1 MDCPPAPE
9 GTNQLS
15 MLMECLASKLHFG
28 EADAGPSSSIAP
40 FGVTVRGAL
49 LTRAPIMRLLAAVFG
64 FEGPS

>member
-1 MDCPPAPE
+1 
-9 GTNQLS
+9 